1 MNRLAVFIVAALPAL
16 FLGVPASGQITLTV
30 TGGLNTAS
38 VSVSDGNEAIE
49 SVTRMAAGLS
59 AGFPVS
65 EGWRVQ
71 LGATYSQKGFGIGVV
86 EVGINYIEFTGLLD
100 RPLPLGDRASLH
112 LVAGP
117 ALGIRMSCKET
128 VSVQGEER
136 SEDCDVTGL
145 RAFDFGVAGGAEA
158 EIGLSDRLALSVG
171 ASYNFGLLDVS
182 DGESDE
188 FLKNRTLTLRVGVV
202 FPIG

>member
-1 MNRLAVFIVAALPAL
+1 M
-16 FLGVPASGQITLTV
+16 
-30 TGGLNTAS
+30 
-38 VSVSDGNEAIE
+38 SVSDGNEAIE

-71 LGATYSQKGFGIGVV
+71 LGATYSQKGFGIGIG
-86 EVGINYIEFTGLLD
+86 EVGIDYIEFTGLLD

-117 ALGIRMSCKET
+117 AMGIRMSCKET

-158 EIGLSDRLALSVG
+158 EIGLSDGLALSVG
-171 ASYNFGLLDVS
+171 ASYNLGLLDVS

-188 FLKNRTLTLRVGVV
+188 FLKNRTLTLRVGGV

>member
-1 MNRLAVFIVAALPAL
+1 MFSWVPRTPRRDLA
-16 FLGVPASGQITLTV
+16 
-30 TGGLNTAS
+30 
-38 VSVSDGNEAIE
+38 
-49 SVTRMAAGLS
+49 S
-59 AGFPVS
+59 A
-65 EGWRVQ
+65 
-71 LGATYSQKGFGIGVV
+71 SQKWASTTSSSRACWTDHSRWETVPR
-86 EVGINYIEFTGLLD
+86 YTWWRALL
-100 RPLPLGDRASLH
+100 
-112 LVAGP
+112 
-117 ALGIRMSCKET
+117 LGIRMSCKET

-136 SEDCDVTGL
+136 SEDCDATGL

-171 ASYNFGLLDVS
+171 ASYNLGLLDVS

>member
-1 MNRLAVFIVAALPAL
+1 MNRLTVLIFAALPAL
-16 FLGVPASGQITLTV
+16 LPGVPASGQTTLTV

-38 VSVSDGNEAIE
+38 VSLSEGNEAIE
-49 SVTRMAAGLS
+49 SVTRMAMGLS
-59 AGFPVS
+59 AGIPVS

-71 LGATYSQKGFGIGVV
+71 LGATYSQKGFGIGIA
-86 EVGINYIEFTGLLD
+86 EVGIDYIEFTGLLD

-117 ALGIRMSCKET
+117 ALGIRMFCKET
-128 VSVQGEER
+128 VSIRGEER
-136 SEDCDVTGL
+136 SEDCDGYGL
-145 RAFDFGVAGGAEA
+145 KAFDFGVAGGAEA

-171 ASYNFGLLDVS
+171 ALYCLGLLDAS
-182 DGESDE
+182 DGESDG